1 MSKRGPEE
9 HSKYNA
15 ETLAHNIILLRT
27 AILSMHRTD
36 LPIRETCKIIQE
48 TIAIIQAMSGMGLD
62 PVDNTGS
69 MENMVRVRARFEG
82 RIKTY

>member
-1 MSKRGPEE
+1 
-9 HSKYNA
+9 
-15 ETLAHNIILLRT
+15 
-27 AILSMHRTD
+27 MHRTD